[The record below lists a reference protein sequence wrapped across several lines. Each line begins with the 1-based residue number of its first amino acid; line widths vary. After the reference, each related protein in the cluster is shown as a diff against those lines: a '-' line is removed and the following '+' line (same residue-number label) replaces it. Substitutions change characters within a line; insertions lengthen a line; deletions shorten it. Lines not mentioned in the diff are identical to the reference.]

1 LGRKSWF
8 TGLSPISEEI
18 GEEMNNLQTTG
29 KTATTKFS
37 RISQKFNHI
46 AIMAWK
52 HRSSYL
58 FLLPKMSV
66 FILFI
71 AIPVIWSFFIAFQRY
86 GVFGSEWVG
95 LENFKEVFKSK
106 SFYKALLNTFQY
118 TIVTVPAN
126 VIIALVLATMIH
138 PLGKWAQS
146 FFRAAFYLP
155 TVTSM
160 VIIAMVWRW
169 MYNYRYGIFNYILS
183 WFGIPPVDW
192 LGQSDTALWAIIIM
206 SIIIPPGV
214 GVILYLAA
222 MGNISESLYEAAK
235 IDGAGPFQRWWRITL
250 PMLKP
255 TTLYLVMLSTI
266 GSFQVFTQ
274 IIMMTKGGPGHATET
289 LVHIIYK
296 TAFRDSEFGLA
307 AAQAVI
313 LFVIILIFS
322 IIQYR
327 VLKTDD

>member
-1 LGRKSWF
+1 MKLKAKS
-8 TGLSPISEEI
+8 S
-18 GEEMNNLQTTG
+18 
-29 KTATTKFS
+29 
-37 RISQKFNHI
+37 FNSLV
-46 AIMAWK
+46 
-52 HRSSYL
+52 RSIWHNRASYL
-58 FLLPKMSV
+58 FLMPKLSV

-71 AIPVIWSFFIAFQRY
+71 AIPVVWSFFIAFQQY

-95 LENFKEVFKSK
+95 LDNFKKVFRSDA
-106 SFYKALLNTFQY
+106 FYTALWNTFKY
-118 TIVTVPAN
+118 TLVTVPAH
-126 VIIALVLATMIH
+126 VVIALILATMIN
-138 PLGKWAQS
+138 PLGKFGQS

-169 MYNYRYGIFNYILS
+169 MYNYRYGLFNYILG
-183 WFGIPPVDW
+183 WFGFEPVDW

-206 SIIIPPGV
+206 SIVIPPGV

-222 MGNISESLYEAAK
+222 MSNIPDTLYEAAK

-274 IIMMTKGGPGHATET
+274 IIMMTKGGPGNATET

-296 TAFRDSEFGLA
+296 TAFRDYEFGVA
-307 AAQAVI
+307 AAQAMV

-322 IIQYR
+322 VIQYR
-327 VLKTDD
+327 VLRTDD